1 MDTDNSIVAESQCT
15 INQKSTCFKYVY
27 IHEDNLSTTI

>member
-15 INQKSTCFKYVY
+15 INQKSTC
-27 IHEDNLSTTI
+27 L